1 MPKNAKFASH
11 LQRSAATALLLVAP
25 NCTALQPT
33 NSVVIPSIPNGAARI
48 WFYRDY
54 EPSETLA
61 RPYVRLNQQIF
72 GISEPGGAFYRDV
85 APAHYSV
92 TVDTAGRDV
101 NQFPEVDLAAG
112 QQAYAKVLSL
122 RSWLGDDCMTWG
134 GCDTFYVWLMPP
146 EAARAAIAASPFY
159 GGS

>member
-101 NQFPEVDLAAG
+101 NQFPEVDLGAG
-112 QQAYAKVLSL
+112 QQAYA
-122 RSWLGDDCMTWG
+122 RSCP
-134 GCDTFYVWLMPP
+134 C
-146 EAARAAIAASPFY
+146 EA
-159 GGS
+159 GSATTA